1 MARTR
6 ASQAASAAFGK
17 VGTVTVPRDA
27 NGTEA
32 AVDTPEA
39 PPAPQEPAQRRAAG
53 KRATTPPPE
62 AVPTMDALEQRRW
75 RRDVGNTGLAL
86 RAAQADVAARE
97 ADWVRLIAKAR
108 AEGAPERLLIAAAAD
123 ADLDLPDRL

>member
-17 VGTVTVPRDA
+17 VGTVNVPRDA
-27 NGTEA
+27 NGTEP
-32 AVDTPEA
+32 AVDTPAA
-39 PPAPQEPAQRRAAG
+39 PSAPQGPAQRRAAG
-53 KRATTPPPE
+53 KRAPTPPPE
-62 AVPTMDALEQRRW
+62 AVPEMSALEQRRW

-86 RAAQADVAARE
+86 RAAQRDTAARE
-97 ADWVRLIAKAR
+97 ADWLHLIADAR
-108 AEGAPERLLIAAAAD
+108 TKRVPERLLIAAAAD

>member
-27 NGTEA
+27 DGNGP

-39 PPAPQEPAQRRAAG
+39 PPVPQGPVQRRAAG
-53 KRATTPPPE
+53 KRATTPPPD

>member
-32 AVDTPEA
+32 AVDGPAA
-39 PPAPQEPAQRRAAG
+39 PPAPQGPAQRRAAG
-53 KRATTPPPE
+53 KRATTPPPD
-62 AVPTMDALEQRRW
+62 AVPEIDDPALLATWRW
-75 RRDVGNTGLAL
+75 VLG
-86 RAAQADVAARE
+86 
-97 ADWVRLIAKAR
+97 AKA
-108 AEGAPERLLIAAAAD
+108 LKAAATRTKAE
-123 ADLDLPDRL
+123 AAMAEWQR